1 MEQKII
7 MTDPRKADYFYE
19 EAIKTLRTNIQ
30 FSGRDVKTILFTSCY
45 PNEGKSDILFQLAK
59 EIGKTGKKVLVLD
72 ADIRKSIYVRRYRIN
87 QSVNGL
93 SQYLSGQVDRKWIL
107 YSTNF
112 ECVDMIFAG
121 PSAPNPSELLEEKA
135 FDELLEEKRNEYDFI
150 LIDTPPM
157 ANLVDASVVAR
168 RCDGAVLVIE
178 SELVSY
184 KVAQKVQKQLQKSGC
199 RILGAVLN
207 KIDTKKDKYYSDY
220 TKYARYTK

>member
-1 MEQKII
+1 MEQKIT

-30 FSGRDVKTILFTSCY
+30 FAGRDVKTIMFTSCY

-93 SQYLSGQVDRKWIL
+93 SQYLSGQVDRKWIV

-112 ECVDMIFAG
+112 EGVDIVLAG

-135 FDELLEEKRNEYDFI
+135 FDEFLEEKRREYDYI

-157 ANLVDASVVAR
+157 ANLVDAAVVAR

-184 KVAQKVQKQLQKSGC
+184 KVAQKVQRQLQKSGC

-207 KIDTKKDKYYSDY
+207 KVDTKKDKYYSNY
-220 TKYARYTK
+220 TKYAK

>member
-1 MEQKII
+1 MEQKIT

-30 FSGRDVKTILFTSCY
+30 FAGRDVKTIMFTSCY

-93 SQYLSGQVDRKWIL
+93 SQYLSGQVDRKWIV

-112 ECVDMIFAG
+112 EGVDIVLAG

-135 FDELLEEKRNEYDFI
+135 FDEFLEEKRREYDYI

-157 ANLVDASVVAR
+157 ANLVDAAVVAR

-184 KVAQKVQKQLQKSGC
+184 KVAQKVQRQLQKSGC

-207 KIDTKKDKYYSDY
+207 KVDTKKDKYYSYY
-220 TKYARYTK
+220 TKYAK

>member
-1 MEQKII
+1 MEQKIT

-30 FSGRDVKTILFTSCY
+30 FAGRDVKTIMFTSCY

-93 SQYLSGQVDRKWIL
+93 SQYLSGQVDRKWIV

-112 ECVDMIFAG
+112 EGVDIVLAG

-135 FDELLEEKRNEYDFI
+135 FDEFLEEKRREYDYI

-157 ANLVDASVVAR
+157 ANLVDAAVVAR

-184 KVAQKVQKQLQKSGC
+184 KVAQKVQRQLRKSGC

-207 KIDTKKDKYYSDY
+207 KVDTKKDKYYSNY
-220 TKYARYTK
+220 TKYTK